1 MELEKCVQQ
10 KKNLVIQTV
19 SWEEA
24 IETPNLRNE

>member
-10 KKNLVIQTV
+10 KKKLVIRTV